1 MNVFFTIDYEL
12 FLGGNTGTVRN
23 CLIRPLNALT
33 ELLDK
38 YQIKLTLFVDAA
50 YLLTKVSHPNK

>member
-1 MNVFFTIDYEL
+1 MYFLQLIIDFF

-33 ELLDK
+33 ELLR
-38 YQIKLTLFVDAA
+38 
-50 YLLTKVSHPNK
+50 

>member
-38 YQIKLTLFVDAA
+38 YQIKLTLFMIQ
-50 YLLTKVSHPNK
+50 